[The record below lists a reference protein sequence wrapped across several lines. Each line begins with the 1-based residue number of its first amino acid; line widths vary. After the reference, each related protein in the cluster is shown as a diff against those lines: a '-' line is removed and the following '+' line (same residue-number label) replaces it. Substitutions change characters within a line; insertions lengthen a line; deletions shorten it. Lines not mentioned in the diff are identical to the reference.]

1 MHKRGFKRM
10 SSSADEIQKRRT
22 FAIISHPDAGKTT
35 LTEKL
40 LLYGGAIQLAGTV
53 KGRKASRH
61 ATSDW
66 MELEQQRGIS
76 VTTSVMQ
83 FPYREHVINLLD
95 TPGHEDFSEDTYRT
109 LTAVDSALMVI
120 DGVKG
125 VESRTIK
132 LMEVCRLRDTPI
144 ITFINKFDRESRD
157 PIELIDE
164 VERILNIRCAPMT
177 WPIGMGQGFQGV
189 YDLITKEILVFQ
201 PGKGEKLKIAE
212 KVESLD
218 DPKFIEKCGIHYDAF
233 MEQLELIQAAGD
245 GFDQEAFLK
254 GELTPV
260 YFGSALNNFGVDA
273 ILDALVEKA
282 PCPQSREAQSRVVES
297 SESKFSGFVFKIQ
310 ANMDQNHR
318 DRIAF
323 LRVCSGQYKKGMKI
337 YSERQKRKVQISN
350 ALTFM
355 AGEREHVE
363 EAWPGDI
370 IGLHNYGTIQ
380 IGDSFSEGEDLKF
393 LGVPNFAPEIF
404 RAVRPKDP
412 LKMKALQKGLT
423 QLSEEG
429 ATQVFRPLETNQ
441 IILGAVGVLQ
451 FDVVA
456 HRLLSEYRVECVY
469 DAVNMAAVRWVK
481 VKDAEMLKKFKD
493 KHASNLALD
502 SADYLTYLAS
512 SYVNLTMATERWPEI
527 EFLATREH

>member
-1 MHKRGFKRM
+1 M
-10 SSSADEIQKRRT
+10 SKLEKELGKRRT

-53 KGRKASRH
+53 KGRKAQRH

-66 MELEQQRGIS
+66 MLLEQQRGIS

-83 FPYREHVINLLD
+83 FPYKEHIINLLD

-120 DGVKG
+120 DGGKG
-125 VESRTIK
+125 VETRTIK

-144 ITFINKFDRESRD
+144 ITFINKFDRECRD

-164 VERILNIRCAPMT
+164 IEKVLNIRCAPIN
-177 WPIGMGQGFQGV
+177 WPIGMGKEFQGV
-189 YDLITKEILVFQ
+189 YDLLNNTISVFE
-201 PGKGEKLKIAE
+201 PGKGDKM
-212 KVESLD
+212 KVAVQVPSID
-218 DPKFIEKCGIHYDAF
+218 DPDFIRKCGIHY
-233 MEQLELIQAAGD
+233 
-245 GFDQEAFLK
+245 EAFKEQIEIIQEVASPFDKELFLQGK
-254 GELTPV
+254 LTPV
-260 YFGSALNNFGVDA
+260 YFGSALNNFGVEN
-273 ILDALVEKA
+273 ILDSLVTYA
-282 PCPQSREAQSRVVES
+282 PEPLFRETDTRVVSANE
-297 SESKFSGFVFKIQ
+297 EKFSGFVFKIQ
-310 ANMDQNHR
+310 ANMDPQHR
-318 DRIAF
+318 DRVAF
-323 LRVCSGQYKKGMKI
+323 LRVCSGNYQKGMKVHHV
-337 YSERQKRKVQISN
+337 RQNRKVQIST

-380 IGDSFSEGEDLKF
+380 IGDTFTEGENIKF
-393 LGVPNFAPEIF
+393 IGIPNFAPEIF
-404 RAVRPKDP
+404 QAVRPKDP
-412 LKMKALQKGLT
+412 LKMKALQKGLD

-429 ATQVFRPLETNQ
+429 ATQVFRPLDTNQ
-441 IILGAVGVLQ
+441 IILGAVGTLQ

-469 DAVNMAAVRWVK
+469 DSVNIAAVRWIK
-481 VKDAEMLKKFKD
+481 VENSETLKKLKD
-493 KHASNLALD
+493 KLSSQLAYD
-502 SADYLTYLAS
+502 GAQYLTFLAS
-512 SYVNLTMATERWPEI
+512 SNVNLMMTMERWSDVS
-527 EFLATREH
+527 FLATREH